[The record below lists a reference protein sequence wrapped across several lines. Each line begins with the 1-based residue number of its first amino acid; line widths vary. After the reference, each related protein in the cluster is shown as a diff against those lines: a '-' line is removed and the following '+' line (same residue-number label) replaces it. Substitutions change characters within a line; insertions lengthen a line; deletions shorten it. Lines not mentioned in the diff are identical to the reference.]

1 MSDELFGN
9 GSRRGWPSFSLGHLY
24 GWRPFVV
31 GEMKLNQLKF
41 LLEYQCACVLEQEL
55 GGPEKRKEEEVF
67 S

>member
-24 GWRPFVV
+24 GLYAFVV
-31 GEMKLNQLKF
+31 AEMKLNLLNF
-41 LLEYQCACVLEQEL
+41 LLEYHCAFVWEQEL
-55 GGPEKRKEEEVF
+55 KEPEKRMGEEVF